1 MVKPKLILFD
11 FGGTLIIDSPF
22 SATDGLEALRLA
34 ADNPEVTTT
43 EFMCDVWRSIDERVS
58 KRAWGDGGYTLE
70 IQLSGILRNIFA
82 LAGLRYSI
90 SLTECEVIFDR
101 FNATRKATPHMAE
114 LLKTLNGAGI
124 KTAVISNTVL
134 SGEAMAVA
142 IKDQL
147 PESKMEFILTSADY
161 LFCKPAPDMF
171 KAAAKKAGFEPDEC
185 WYCGDSLAADVGGAH
200 NSGILPVLYDSKSDI
215 PFERKKRGGKEYYIV
230 NSWAELIKQ
239 LEWYF

>member
-1 MVKPKLILFD
+1 MYKPKLVLFD

-22 SATDGLEALRLA
+22 SANDGLDALRLA

-43 EFMCDVWRSIDERVS
+43 GYMCELWQTIDSRVS
-58 KRAWGDGGYTLE
+58 QRGRSEAGYTLE

-82 LAGLRYSI
+82 LTGLRYSI
-90 SLTECEVIFDR
+90 SLTECEIIFDR
-101 FNATRKATPHMAE
+101 FNATRTATPHMAE
-114 LLKTLNGAGI
+114 LLKTLNSAGI

-134 SGEAMAVA
+134 SGEAMAIA
-142 IKDQL
+142 IKEQL

-171 KAAAKKAGFEPDEC
+171 LAAGKKAGVEPGEC
-185 WYCGDSLAADVGGAH
+185 WYCGDSLTADVGGAH

-215 PFERKKRGGKEYYIV
+215 LFECKEHNGKEYYTM

-239 LEWYF
+239 VV